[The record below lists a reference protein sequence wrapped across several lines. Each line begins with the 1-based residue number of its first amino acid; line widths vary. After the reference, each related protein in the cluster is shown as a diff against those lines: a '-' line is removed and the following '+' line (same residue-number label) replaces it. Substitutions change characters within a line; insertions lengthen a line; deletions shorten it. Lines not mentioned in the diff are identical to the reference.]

1 MTVADEGPGVPEHLR
16 ERVFERF
23 ARAEAARPRQA
34 GAGLGLAICREIA
47 VAHAGRIWIEDRRP
61 HGSALVVALPRVAPP
76 DEWPEERHGRRTLT
90 SSALSRGPRTEPS
103 NTSPIP
109 RT

>member
-1 MTVADEGPGVPEHLR
+1 MIETTLHELAAAGVIETPGVLVAD
-16 ERVFERF
+16 
-23 ARAEAARPRQA
+23 A
-34 GAGLGLAICREIA
+34 GYWKNDASDAIVTQGIA
-47 VAHAGRIWIEDRRP
+47 V
-61 HGSALVVALPRVAPP
+61 LVAP
-76 DEWPEERHGRRTLT
+76 DERPAERHGRRTLT